1 MTDNEQIELSELC
14 SLLVDGA
21 LTAAQHS
28 RLEEMLRH
36 SEEARRF
43 YVRTTALSASL
54 FHYAGE
60 MQSEPANI
68 IRPPQ
73 WRRWA
78 APLAAAAVLTLGLW
92 VGRFL
97 IGGKTSDDSDDTA
110 QTIAHLSGAK
120 DCQWVGTALQ
130 NGDEFTSG
138 QRLELKAGFAEITF
152 DSGAQLVLEG
162 PATLD
167 LRSAWEAELQRGTV
181 KANVPTEAIGF
192 RLANAEVEVVDLG
205 TEFSMT
211 ADGGGATEVFVLK
224 GAVEVQ
230 PRTGSGAKTKSVLRE
245 KQSRRFAKHGTSEVR
260 DSDAKFQRLAR
271 KAGIE
276 RLSKPLNFMRWRFD
290 ETAGDLA
297 AVETSGFPS
306 PGMWVEPA
314 GSPHWAE
321 GRWGKALALDGNTTA
336 RLDTNLRRPMRTV
349 AMWVR
354 LPEGTPASGDGI
366 ATIPLGKAGLPAVE
380 FLVNSRPGDGTPG
393 ALRLQSGDAHI
404 VGSTQLRDGRWHHLA
419 AVFSG
424 NQKAG
429 KPSISLYVDGRLES
443 PTGRFA
449 WHRAESAPEPEQA
462 LLLGT
467 VPSDSTRL
475 IGQIDELILT
485 DRPLAPMEIRHL
497 MYTNDLLS
505 PESLVAN

>member
-1 MTDNEQIELSELC
+1 MTDNERIELSELC
-14 SLLVDGA
+14 SMLVDGA
-21 LTAAQHS
+21 LSDAQHL
-28 RLEEMLRH
+28 RLEEMLH
-36 SEEARRF
+36 GSEEARRF
-43 YVRTTALSASL
+43 YVRATALSASL

-60 MQSEPANI
+60 MQSEPGNI
-68 IRPPQ
+68 IHPPH

-78 APLAAAAVLTLGLW
+78 APLAAAAVLALGLW
-92 VGRFL
+92 IGRFF
-97 IGGKTSDDSDDTA
+97 IGEKVDDEVA
-110 QTIAHLSGAK
+110 ETIAHLSGAK
-120 DCQWVGTALQ
+120 DCQWAGTAPL

-224 GAVEVQ
+224 GAIEVQ
-230 PRTGSGAKTKSVLRE
+230 PRNGAKTKTVMRE
-245 KQSRRFAKHGTSEVR
+245 KQSRRFAKLGGSEVR

-271 KAGIE
+271 KVGIE
-276 RLSKPLNFMRWRFD
+276 RLARPLNYMHWRFN

-306 PGMWVEPA
+306 QAMLLEPA
-314 GSPHWAE
+314 GGAHWAD
-321 GRWGKALALDGNTTA
+321 GRWGKALALDGNTSA
-336 RLDTNLRRPMRTV
+336 RLDTTLRRPMRTV

-354 LPEGTPASGDGI
+354 LPEGSPAGGDGI
-366 ATIPLGKAGLPAVE
+366 ATIPIGKPGLPCVE
-380 FLVNSRPGDGTPG
+380 FLINSRPGDGTPG

-404 VGSTQLRDGRWHHLA
+404 VGSTPLRDGRWHHLA
-419 AVFSG
+419 AVFGG
-424 NQKAG
+424 NQKGG

-443 PTGRFA
+443 PSGRFA
-449 WHRAESAPEPEQA
+449 MRRAAELEPVLRLGSVASESA
-462 LLLGT
+462 
-467 VPSDSTRL
+467 RL
-475 IGQIDELILT
+475 VGQMDELILT
-485 DRPLAPMEIRHL
+485 DRPLSPAEIRHL
-497 MYTNDLLS
+497 MRTNEFLS
-505 PESLVAN
+505 AEALTVN